1 MCHNFPKFPLLCT
14 LFPLSISRDRGTGSI
29 VRHRVKEEDNFYLL
43 TANSLV
49 RTPEEADDCAI
60 FFNYDDGFDSKP
72 EDFKQKQGKELIDV
86 KRKDES
92 DIYLVK
98 FQCTT

>member
-1 MCHNFPKFPLLCT
+1 MK
-14 LFPLSISRDRGTGSI
+14 
-29 VRHRVKEEDNFYLL
+29 HRVAEEDNFYLL

-49 RTPEEADDCAI
+49 RTPDEAKECAI
-60 FFNYDDGFDSKP
+60 FFNYDDGLDSKP
-72 EDFKQKQGKELIDV
+72 EDFNQKLGKDLIDF
-86 KRKDES
+86 KREN